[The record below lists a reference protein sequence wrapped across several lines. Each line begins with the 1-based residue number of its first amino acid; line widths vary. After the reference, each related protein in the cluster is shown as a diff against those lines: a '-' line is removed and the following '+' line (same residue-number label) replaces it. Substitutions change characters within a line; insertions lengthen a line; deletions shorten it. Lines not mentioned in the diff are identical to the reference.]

1 MVSGLHRGRVTAAFA
16 MDPARFTHVD
26 RTTWRIEPYGA
37 MRVPAIIYADADL
50 IRDMD
55 DKVYEQAV
63 NVATLPGIVQA
74 SYAMPDAHWGYGFP
88 IGGVA
93 AFHPDRGGVVS
104 AGGVGFDISCG
115 VRTILTGLSVSDILP
130 VQKELAESLFR
141 QIPAGVGSRGAI
153 TLDAIEMDAMLLGG
167 ARWAIGRG
175 WGQSRDLERIEEEG
189 CMAGARPECVSDR
202 AKERQRREMGT
213 LGSGNHYLEIQAVAE
228 IFHPSAAKAFGVAKD
243 DVVVT
248 IHCGSRGLGHQIGTE
263 FLKEMAVSAAA
274 FGIKLPDRELA
285 CAPINSEVGQRYLG
299 AMRAAINCAL
309 ANREILG
316 HYARRV
322 FGHYFP
328 NCDLR
333 LLFDVSH
340 NTCKV
345 EPHVVGGKQR
355 ELFVHRKGAT
365 RAFGPGHASLP
376 AALRDVGQPVLI
388 GGSMGTGSYIL
399 VGEESSETKAFS
411 SACHGAGRALSRH
424 AALRQWSGRK
434 IIDEFAAEGILIRSP
449 SMRGI
454 AEEAPGAYKD
464 VSAVVAAA
472 EDAGLA
478 RRVARLRPL
487 ICIKG

>member
-1 MVSGLHRGRVTAAFA
+1 
-16 MDPARFTHVD
+16 MDLARFTQVD
-26 RTTWRIEPYGA
+26 PTTWRVEPHGD
-37 MRVPAIIYADADL
+37 MRVPAIIYADENL

-63 NVATLPGIVQA
+63 NVATLPGIVKA
-74 SYAMPDAHWGYGFP
+74 SYVMPDAHWGYGFP

-93 AFHPDRGGVVS
+93 AFDPNQGGVVS

-115 VRTILTGLSVSDILP
+115 VRTMLTGLSLDDIRP
-130 VQKELAESLFR
+130 VQHALSDSLYR
-141 QIPAGVGSRGAI
+141 QIPAGIGSTGAI
-153 TLDAIEMDAMLLGG
+153 TLDPVEMNAMLAGG
-167 ARWAIGRG
+167 ARWAVERG
-175 WGQSRDLERIEEEG
+175 WGEARDLERIEENG
-189 CMAGARPECVSDR
+189 QMAGARPECVSDH

-213 LGSGNHYLEIQAVAE
+213 LGSGNHYLEVQLVEE
-228 IFHPSAAKAFGVAKD
+228 IFDPAAAKSFGVVQG

-263 FLKEMAVSAAA
+263 FLREMVVTAGQT
-274 FGIKLPDRELA
+274 GIKLPDRELA

-322 FGHYFP
+322 FTHFFP
-328 NCDLR
+328 RCDLP

-345 EPHVVGGKQR
+345 EPHVVDGKRR

-365 RAFGPGHASLP
+365 RAFGPGHESLP
-376 AALRDVGQPVLI
+376 EVLRAVGQPVLI

-399 VGEESSETKAFS
+399 VGESTGEEKAFS
-411 SACHGAGRALSRH
+411 SACHGAGRAMSRH
-424 AALRQWSGRK
+424 AALKQWSGRK
-434 IIDEFAAEGILIRSP
+434 IVDDLAARGILIRSP
-449 SMRGI
+449 STRGV

-464 VSAVVAAA
+464 VGAVVAAA
-472 EDAGLA
+472 EKAGLA
-478 RRVARLRPL
+478 RRVARLAPV

>member
-1 MVSGLHRGRVTAAFA
+1 
-16 MDPARFTHVD
+16 MDLARFTEVD
-26 RTTWRIEPYGA
+26 PTTWRIEPREA
-37 MRVPAIIYADADL
+37 MRVPAIIYADENL

-55 DKVYEQAV
+55 DKVFEQAA

-93 AFHPDRGGVVS
+93 AFDPDHGGIVS

-115 VRTILTGLSVSDILP
+115 VRTMLTGLKVADIIP
-130 VQKELAESLFR
+130 VQKSLADSLFR
-141 QIPAGVGSRGAI
+141 QIPAGVGSKGTI
-153 TLDAIEMDAMLLGG
+153 TLDTIDMDAMLSGG
-167 ARWAIGRG
+167 ARWAVERG
-175 WGQSRDLERIEEEG
+175 WGDRRDLERIEEEG
-189 CMAGARPECVSDR
+189 TMVGAKPDHVSER

-213 LGSGNHYLEIQAVAE
+213 LGSGNHYLEVQAVAE
-228 IFHPSAAKAFGVAKD
+228 IFDAAVARAFGLALD

-248 IHCGSRGLGHQIGTE
+248 GSRGLGHQIGTE
-263 FLKEMAVSAAA
+263 FLKEMVVIAQAS
-274 FGIKLPDRELA
+274 GIELPDRELA

-316 HYARRV
+316 QYARRV
-322 FGHYFP
+322 FAHFFP

-345 EPHVVGGKQR
+345 EPHAVDGKR
-355 ELFVHRKGAT
+355 RRLFVHRKGAT
-365 RAFGPGHASLP
+365 RAFGPGHESLP
-376 AALRDVGQPVLI
+376 AALRSVGQPVLI

-399 VGEESSETKAFS
+399 VGETSSERKAFS

-424 AALRQWSGRK
+424 AALKQWSGRK
-434 IIDEFAAEGILIRSP
+434 VIDDLAAQGILIRSP
-449 SMRGI
+449 STRGV

-464 VSAVVAAA
+464 VAAVVAAA
-472 EDAGLA
+472 ERAGLA
-478 RRVARLRPL
+478 RSVARLRPL

>member
-1 MVSGLHRGRVTAAFA
+1 
-16 MDPARFTHVD
+16 MDVNRFTRTD
-26 RTTWRIEPYGA
+26 ATTWRIEPHGA
-37 MRVPAIIYADADL
+37 MRVPAIIYADEGL

-55 DKVYEQAV
+55 DKVYEQAA

-93 AFHPDRGGVVS
+93 AFDPDKGGVVS

-115 VRTILTGLSVSDILP
+115 VRTMLTGLKIGDILP
-130 VQKELAESLFR
+130 VQKSLAESLFR
-141 QIPAGVGSRGAI
+141 QIPAGVGSRGSI
-153 TLDAIEMDAMLLGG
+153 TLDEIDMEAMLIGG
-167 ARWAIGRG
+167 ASWAVERG
-175 WGQSRDLERIEEEG
+175 WGEARDLERIEEHG
-189 CMAGARPECVSDR
+189 RMAGAQPASVSER
-202 AKERQRREMGT
+202 ARERQRREMGT
-213 LGSGNHYLEIQAVAE
+213 LGSGNHYLEVQAVAE
-228 IFHPSAAKAFGVAKD
+228 VFDAAVANVFGLSPD

-263 FLKEMAVSAAA
+263 FLKEMLLAAKA
-274 FGIKLPDRELA
+274 SGIELVDRELA
-285 CAPINSEVGQRYLG
+285 CAPINSEVGERYLS

-316 HYARRV
+316 HHTRRV
-322 FGHYFP
+322 FSHFFP
-328 NCDLR
+328 SCDLR

-345 EPHVVGGKQR
+345 EMHAVEGKQR
-355 ELFVHRKGAT
+355 QLFVHRKGAT
-365 RAFGPGHASLP
+365 RAFGPGHESLP
-376 AALRDVGQPVLI
+376 EALRPVGQPVLI

-399 VGEESSETKAFS
+399 VGEAMAENKAFA

-424 AALRQWSGRK
+424 AALKQWSGRK
-434 IIDEFAAEGILIRSP
+434 IVDELAAQGILIRSP
-449 SMRGI
+449 SMRGV

-464 VSAVVAAA
+464 VSAVVIAA
-472 EDAGLA
+472 EQAGLA